1 MKTENSLRRG
11 EVRVAFDFQRPPVS
25 GPRWG
30 RQPSPLERRASAT
43 RKRLRLGKPALA
55 FSWLVSQPP
64 CEGCPA
70 EARHREDHERRRTIT
85 IHLRWSVVPAR
96 HGRLRLGKPAP
107 AFSWLVSQPLCE
119 GCPAEARQATCPAE
133 ARRRK
138 AQREGGLSTEH
149 LNTCVTLQELP
160 RLHFFSEHT
169 HGIPRI
175 RSGAAIARRTCV
187 SYSKRFV
194 YILRSA
200 ADPTRYYVGLTSD
213 VARRLD
219 THNSGGSLHTVDHRP
234 WELVAAVEF
243 SNENSAILFE
253 RYLKTGSGR
262 AFAKRHFV

>member
-1 MKTENSLRRG
+1 MSI
-11 EVRVAFDFQRPPVS
+11 
-25 GPRWG
+25 
-30 RQPSPLERRASAT
+30 RASAGQASSPHASDSPT
-43 RKRLRLGKPALA
+43 R
-55 FSWLVSQPP
+55 
-64 CEGCPA
+64 EGCPA
-70 EARHREDHERRRTIT
+70 
-85 IHLRWSVVPAR
+85 V
-96 HGRLRLGKPAP
+96 
-107 AFSWLVSQPLCE
+107 
-119 GCPAEARQATCPAE
+119 ARQATCPAE
-133 ARRRK
+133 ARSAKAEGAARR
-138 AQREGGLSTEH
+138 RTITEH

-194 YILRSA
+194 YILRST

>member
-1 MKTENSLRRG
+1 MALSRPKRG
-11 EVRVAFDFQRPPVS
+11 FES
-25 GPRWG
+25 RWG
-30 RQPSPLERRASAT
+30 RQPSLALRASFGWASQ
-43 RKRLRLGKPALA
+43 RVAL
-55 FSWLVSQPP
+55 
-64 CEGCPA
+64 
-70 EARHREDHERRRTIT
+70 RRR
-85 IHLRWSVVPAR
+85 LSRRSA
-96 HGRLRLGKPAP
+96 
-107 AFSWLVSQPLCE
+107 
-119 GCPAEARQATCPAE
+119 QA
-133 ARRRK
+133 K

-169 HGIPRI
+169 HGILRI

-194 YILRSA
+194 YILRST
-200 ADPTRYYVGLTSD
+200 ADPRRCYVGLTSD
-213 VARRLD
+213 VARRLG